1 MSPVPNIFQMILKC
15 RKYCFGFYETQ
26 DWWKLLS
33 GDLLY
38 GILPQSVKK
47 CGQKSRTF
55 EVKHDGP
62 WTNVNETDACMRT
75 FCEGLSTEFHENMKK
90 V

>member
-1 MSPVPNIFQMILKC
+1 MKVIKWRSSVWNFAP
-15 RKYCFGFYETQ
+15 
-26 DWWKLLS
+26 
-33 GDLLY
+33 
-38 GILPQSVKK
+38 VKK